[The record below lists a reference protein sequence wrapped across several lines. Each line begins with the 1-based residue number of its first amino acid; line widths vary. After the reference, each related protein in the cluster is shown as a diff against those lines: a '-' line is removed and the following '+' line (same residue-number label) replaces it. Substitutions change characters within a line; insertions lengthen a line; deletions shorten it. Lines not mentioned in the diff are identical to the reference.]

1 MIERLADAG
10 IDFVVIGGFAVI
22 AHGYVRATKDLD
34 IVPAATTEN
43 HRRLA
48 RLLSE
53 IDAEQIGV
61 DAHLLPYQPTDP
73 DGLAAGG
80 GFQLVTELGRLDILQ
95 ESDDV
100 PSYDRLASSAA
111 VVRFRGREVRICSL
125 PELLEMKRRAG
136 RPQDVADI
144 AALDAAHEY

>member
-1 MIERLADAG
+1 
-10 IDFVVIGGFAVI
+10 
-22 AHGYVRATKDLD
+22 
-34 IVPAATTEN
+34 
-43 HRRLA
+43 
-48 RLLSE
+48 
-53 IDAEQIGV
+53 
-61 DAHLLPYQPTDP
+61 
-73 DGLAAGG
+73 
-80 GFQLVTELGRLDILQ
+80 LVTELGRLDILQ